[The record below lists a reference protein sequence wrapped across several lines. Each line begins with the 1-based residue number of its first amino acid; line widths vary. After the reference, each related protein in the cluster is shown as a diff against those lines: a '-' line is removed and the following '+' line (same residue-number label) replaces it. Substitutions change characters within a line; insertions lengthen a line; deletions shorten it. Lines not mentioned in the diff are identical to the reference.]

1 MSGWN
6 GYVDS
11 LMADGYCQDSAIV
24 GYTDAKYVWAS
35 MPSGTFS
42 FISPQEI
49 DVITGKDRQGF
60 FTNGLTLGGKKCS
73 VIRDSLFVDGDCTMD
88 IRTKSQAGEP
98 TFNVA
103 VGRAGKT
110 LVIVMGKNSV
120 HGGQLNKKIY
130 EMIGHLKGA
139 GF

>member
-1 MSGWN
+1 MKR
-6 GYVDS
+6 YFHV
-11 LMADGYCQDSAIV
+11 
-24 GYTDAKYVWAS
+24 
-35 MPSGTFS
+35 
-42 FISPQEI
+42 FIHFWPQEI